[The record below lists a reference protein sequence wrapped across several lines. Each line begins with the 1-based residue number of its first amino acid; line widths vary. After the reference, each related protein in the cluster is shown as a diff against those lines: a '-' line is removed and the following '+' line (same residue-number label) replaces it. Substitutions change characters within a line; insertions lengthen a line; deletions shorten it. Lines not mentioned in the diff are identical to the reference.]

1 MRVCGH
7 FDRLK
12 NLVMRHFLFVMIV
25 CLFPMASI
33 AQPYPSPISPHVN
46 DFAQLLGTEDL
57 AEVSGMLKSLKA
69 DTGIQMTIITL
80 ESQTPYAPDET
91 LEEFATNLF
100 NDWGIGDATRNDG
113 ILVLVLPDDRAMR
126 IELGAG
132 YDASWNNEA
141 GRVIDRS
148 YLPSFRSDK
157 YARGIKDG
165 VADTIAL
172 LARPYAKGQSAP
184 KSNDSPLVFIVGLF
198 AAVAF
203 TFRRWLGDMATKLR
217 KCPSCMHRGALRI
230 RRKTTRNASSS
241 AEGSGRKTLHCIRCD
256 HSESSNYVI
265 NRRTGSKNRGFG
277 GGRSS
282 GGGAS
287 GRW

>member
-1 MRVCGH
+1 MV
-7 FDRLK
+7 
-12 NLVMRHFLFVMIV
+12 RHFLYALVL
-25 CLFPMASI
+25 CLFPMVSI

-46 DFAQLLGTEDL
+46 DLAQLLDTKDL
-57 AEVSGMLKSLKA
+57 AEVRGMLKLLKA
-69 DTGIQMTIITL
+69 DTGIQMTVVTL
-80 ESQTPYAPDET
+80 ESQAPYAPDET

-165 VADTIAL
+165 VAVTIAL
-172 LARPYAKGQSAP
+172 LARPYALGQPAP

-198 AAVAF
+198 AAVVF
-203 TFRRWLGDMATKLR
+203 TFRRWLGDRVIKLR
-217 KCPSCMHRGALRI
+217 KCPSCMHRGALSV
-230 RRKTTRNASSS
+230 RRTTTRNASSD
-241 AEGSGRKTLHCIRCD
+241 AKGSGHKTLHCGRCD
-256 HSESSNYVI
+256 HSESSTYVI
-265 NRRTGSKNRGFG
+265 NRRSSSKKRGFG

>member
-46 DFAQLLGTEDL
+46 DFAQLLDTEDL
-57 AEVSGMLKSLKA
+57 AEVRGMLKSLKA

-172 LARPYAKGQSAP
+172 LARPYAKGQPAP

-198 AAVAF
+198 AAVVF
-203 TFRRWLGDMATKLR
+203 TFRRWLDDMATKLR

-230 RRKTTRNASSS
+230 RRKTTRTASSS
-241 AEGSGRKTLHCIRCD
+241 TDGSGRKTLHCIHCD

>member
-1 MRVCGH
+1 
-7 FDRLK
+7 
-12 NLVMRHFLFVMIV
+12 
-25 CLFPMASI
+25 MASI

-46 DFAQLLGTEDL
+46 DFVQLLDTEDL
-57 AEVSGMLKSLKA
+57 AEVRGMLKSLKA
-69 DTGIQMTIITL
+69 DTGIQMTVVTL
-80 ESQTPYAPDET
+80 ESQAPYAPDET
-91 LEEFATNLF
+91 LEEFAANLF

-157 YARGIKDG
+157 YALGIKDG

-172 LARPYAKGQSAP
+172 LARPYAKGQPAP
-184 KSNDSPLVFIVGLF
+184 KSNNSPLVFIVGLF

-203 TFRRWLGDMATKLR
+203 TFRRWLGDRATKLR

-230 RRKTTRNASSS
+230 RQKTTRNASST
-241 AEGSGRKTLHCIRCD
+241 AEGSGRKTLHCTRCD

-265 NRRTGSKNRGFG
+265 SRRSDSKNRGFDV
-277 GGRSS
+277 GRSS
-282 GGGAS
+282 GGGSS